1 MAKANYNDG
10 YGEEECDEDF
20 FGILAGGYHSDNDS
34 DNENQYVKALN
45 EAKCKTCSS
54 VASGQ

>member
-34 DNENQYVKALN
+34 DNENQYVKA
-45 EAKCKTCSS
+45 
-54 VASGQ
+54 